1 MAGDRLLVTCQLNQI
16 DISGH
21 NSPNYESPLRFKN
34 SWACSLVSKN
44 NFIIF
49 ETINIRIL
57 LKSENQSN
65 MTSSFL
71 KQAMEGNKNAILK
84 QQIICQY
91 ITEGDSSITDLSK
104 AINLSV
110 PTVTKLIGELIEEGF
125 VHNFGEQGTAGGR
138 RPNIY
143 GLNPYA
149 GYFIGVELRKDSVA
163 LAVIN
168 FKGQLIDE
176 KNISFSMSN
185 DPRSLDQL
193 CEVIQ
198 NFIRTHKIAHDKIL
212 AATVNI
218 SGRVNSQTGY
228 SYSYFFVEEQPLTLL
243 LEERLG
249 CTIYIENDTRAATYG
264 EYMYGGAHNEQTMLY
279 INASWGLGLGMII
292 DGKIF
297 YGKSGFAGEFGH
309 FPLLDNEII
318 CRCGKRGCLET
329 GASGSAMHR
338 IFLEKLRQGSVS
350 MLSGKFNKGEEIT
363 LNDILS
369 ALHKEDVLAIE
380 VLESVGHTLGKAV
393 AGLIN
398 MFNPETIIIGG
409 TLSVAKEY
417 LMLPV
422 RNAVNKYSL
431 MLVNKDTLIRPSTLG
446 ERAGVL
452 GACLLAR
459 SKSLGL
465 F

>member
-1 MAGDRLLVTCQLNQI
+1 MD
-16 DISGH
+16 
-21 NSPNYESPLRFKN
+21 
-34 SWACSLVSKN
+34 
-44 NFIIF
+44 
-49 ETINIRIL
+49 
-57 LKSENQSN
+57 
-65 MTSSFL
+65 
-71 KQAMEGNKNAILK
+71 
-84 QQIICQY
+84 
-91 ITEGDSSITDLSK
+91 
-104 AINLSV
+104 
-110 PTVTKLIGELIEEGF
+110 
-125 VHNFGEQGTAGGR
+125 
-138 RPNIY
+138 
-143 GLNPYA
+143 
-149 GYFIGVELRKDSVA
+149 
-163 LAVIN
+163 
-168 FKGQLIDE
+168 
-176 KNISFSMSN
+176 N
-185 DPRSLDQL
+185 DPRSLDRL

-198 NFIRTHKIAHDKIL
+198 DFIHTHKIATDKVL
-212 AATVNI
+212 AIGVNI

-228 SYSYFFVEEQPLTLL
+228 SYSYFFVEEQPLTML

-249 CTIYIENDTRAATYG
+249 STVYIENDTRAATYG
-264 EYMYGGAHNEQTMLY
+264 EYMYGDAHNEQTMLY

-297 YGKSGFAGEFGH
+297 YGKSGFSGEFGH

-338 IFLEKLRQGSVS
+338 IFLEKLKQGRVS
-350 MLSGKFNKGEEIT
+350 MLSEKFNKGEEIT
-363 LNDILS
+363 LNDILD
-369 ALHKEDVLAIE
+369 ALQKEDVLAIE
-380 VLESVGHTLGKAV
+380 TLDAVGHTLGKAI

-398 MFNPETIIIGG
+398 MFNPEMIVIGG

-431 MLVNKDTLIRPSTLG
+431 MLVNKDTQIKLSTLG
-446 ERAGVL
+446 ERAGVM

>member
-1 MAGDRLLVTCQLNQI
+1 
-16 DISGH
+16 
-21 NSPNYESPLRFKN
+21 
-34 SWACSLVSKN
+34 
-44 NFIIF
+44 
-49 ETINIRIL
+49 
-57 LKSENQSN
+57 
-65 MTSSFL
+65 MTNSFL
-71 KQAMEGNKNAILK
+71 KLATEGNKNAILK

-91 ITEGDSSITDLSK
+91 ILCGDSSITDLSK
-104 AINLSV
+104 AVNLSV
-110 PTVTKLIGELIEEGF
+110 PTVTKLIGELIDEGF

-149 GYFIGVELRKDSVA
+149 GYFIGVDIRKDSVVMA
-163 LAVIN
+163 AIN

-176 KNISFSMSN
+176 TTVAFQMDN
-185 DPRSLDQL
+185 DPHSLDKL
-193 CEVIQ
+193 CEVIL
-198 NFIRTHKIAHDKIL
+198 NFVRSHKITRDKVL
-212 AATVNI
+212 AIGISQRTEPDAIDAIAKNI
-218 SGRVNSQTGY
+218 
-228 SYSYFFVEEQPLTLL
+228 F
-243 LEERLG
+243 
-249 CTIYIENDTRAATYG
+249 ENDTRAATYG
-264 EYMYGGAHNEQTMLY
+264 EYMYGDAHNEQTMLY

-297 YGKSGFAGEFGH
+297 YGKSGFSGEFGH

-329 GASGSAMHR
+329 GASGSALHR
-338 IFLEKLRQGSVS
+338 IFLEKLRQGRVS
-350 MLSGKFNKGEEIT
+350 MLSEKFKKGVEIT
-363 LNDILS
+363 LNDILD
-369 ALHKEDVLAIE
+369 ALLKEDVLAIE
-380 VLESVGHTLGKAV
+380 VLDSVGHTLGKAI

-398 MFNPETIIIGG
+398 MFNPEMIVIGG

-431 MLVNKDTLIRPSTLG
+431 MLVNKDTQIKLSALG
-446 ERAGVL
+446 ERAGVM

-465 F
+465 L

>member
-1 MAGDRLLVTCQLNQI
+1 
-16 DISGH
+16 
-21 NSPNYESPLRFKN
+21 
-34 SWACSLVSKN
+34 
-44 NFIIF
+44 
-49 ETINIRIL
+49 
-57 LKSENQSN
+57 
-65 MTSSFL
+65 MTNSFL
-71 KQAMEGNKNAILK
+71 KLATEGNKAALLK

-91 ITEGDSSITDLSK
+91 ILGGDSSITDLSK
-104 AINLSV
+104 AVNLSV
-110 PTVTKLIGELIEEGF
+110 PTVTKLIGELIDEGF

-149 GYFIGVELRKDSVA
+149 GYFVGVDLRKDSVMM
-163 LAVIN
+163 AVIN

-176 KNISFSMSN
+176 TTVDFLMDN
-185 DPRSLDQL
+185 DPRSLDRL
-193 CEVIQ
+193 CDVIQ
-198 NFIRTHKIAHDKIL
+198 NFIRARKIARDKVL
-212 AATVNI
+212 AVGVNI

-228 SYSYFFVEEQPLTLL
+228 SYSYFFVEEQPLTML

-249 CTIYIENDTRAATYG
+249 TTVYIENDTRAATYG
-264 EYMYGGAHNEQTMLY
+264 EYMYGDAHSEKTMLY

-297 YGKSGFAGEFGH
+297 YGKSGFSGEFGH

-338 IFLEKLRQGSVS
+338 IFLEKLKEGRVS
-350 MLSGKFNKGEEIT
+350 MLSEKYKKGEEIT
-363 LNDILS
+363 LNDILA
-369 ALHKEDVLAIE
+369 ALLKEDVLAIE
-380 VLESVGHTLGKAV
+380 ILESVGHTLGKAI

-398 MFNPETIIIGG
+398 MFNPEVIVIGG

-422 RNAVNKYSL
+422 RNAINKYSL
-431 MLVNKDTLIRPSTLG
+431 MLVNKDTQIKLSSLG
-446 ERAGVL
+446 ERAGVM

>member
-1 MAGDRLLVTCQLNQI
+1 
-16 DISGH
+16 
-21 NSPNYESPLRFKN
+21 
-34 SWACSLVSKN
+34 
-44 NFIIF
+44 
-49 ETINIRIL
+49 
-57 LKSENQSN
+57 
-65 MTSSFL
+65 MTNSFL
-71 KQAMEGNKNAILK
+71 KLATEGNKNAILK

-91 ITEGDSSITDLSK
+91 ILCGDSSITDLSK
-104 AINLSV
+104 AVNLSV
-110 PTVTKLIGELIEEGF
+110 PTVTKLIGELIDEGF

-149 GYFIGVELRKDSVA
+149 GYFIGVDIRKDSVVMA
-163 LAVIN
+163 AIN

-176 KNISFSMSN
+176 TTVAFQMDN
-185 DPRSLDQL
+185 DPHSLDKL
-193 CEVIQ
+193 CEVIL
-198 NFIRTHKIAHDKIL
+198 NFVRSHKITRDKVL
-212 AATVNI
+212 AIGVNI

-228 SYSYFFVEEQPLTLL
+228 SYSYFFVEEQPLTML

-249 CTIYIENDTRAATYG
+249 TTVYIENDTRAATYG
-264 EYMYGGAHNEQTMLY
+264 EYMYGDAHNEQTM
-279 INASWGLGLGMII
+279 
-292 DGKIF
+292 
-297 YGKSGFAGEFGH
+297 FGH

-329 GASGSAMHR
+329 GASGSALHR
-338 IFLEKLRQGSVS
+338 IFLEKLRQGRVS
-350 MLSGKFNKGEEIT
+350 MLSEKFKKGVEIT
-363 LNDILS
+363 LNDILD
-369 ALHKEDVLAIE
+369 ALLKEDVLAIE
-380 VLESVGHTLGKAV
+380 VLDSVGHTLGKAI

-398 MFNPETIIIGG
+398 MFNPEMIVIGG

-431 MLVNKDTLIRPSTLG
+431 MLVNKDTQIKLSTLG
-446 ERAGVL
+446 ERAGVM

-465 F
+465 L